1 MISTRKKRWSNK
13 RLLSQLDDF
22 DQGVFNGNAINS
34 RQENT
39 TVIEGSADQENT
51 VGISD
56 SCPAIIVNLVDAKTL
71 EKCFY

>member
-22 DQGVFNGNAINS
+22 DQDVFNGNAINS

-39 TVIEGSADQENT
+39 TVNESSGDQENT
-51 VGISD
+51 VGNSN
-56 SCPAIIVNLVDAKTL
+56 SCPALIENLVDAKT
-71 EKCFY
+71 